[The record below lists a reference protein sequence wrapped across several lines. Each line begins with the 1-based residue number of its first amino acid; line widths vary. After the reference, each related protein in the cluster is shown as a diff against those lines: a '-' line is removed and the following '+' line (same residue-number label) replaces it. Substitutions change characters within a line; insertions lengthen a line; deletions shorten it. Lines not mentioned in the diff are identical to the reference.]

1 MSGIWFGMGRE
12 RVKNI
17 KRDWPYVKVSDEYM
31 EVITVFFLLLYILE
45 ISIRF
50 VF

>member
-1 MSGIWFGMGRE
+1 MSGIWFGMGRG
-12 RVKNI
+12 RVKSI
-17 KRDWPYVKVSDEYM
+17 KQDWPYVKVSGENM
-31 EVITVFFLLLYILE
+31 EVIIVFFVLLYILE